1 MTPPGG
7 IGALIL
13 AAGKSRRM
21 GRAKL
26 NLPWNDLTV
35 IGHVVR
41 TLDAAG
47 ASEIIAVTGADREAI
62 ERALV
67 GLPVRTVHNARYT
80 EDSMILSLQAG
91 IGALS
96 DDTAAFLVALG
107 DQPQI
112 ELQVVRRVIERFRST
127 GAGLVAPSF
136 GGRRGHPWLAARPLW
151 DDLLRRPAHHTGRDF
166 LNDHA
171 AEIEYVEVQSDSI
184 LRDLDTPEDYRRERI
199 HSQSDRRE

>member
-13 AAGKSRRM
+13 AAGRSRRM

-47 ASEIIAVTGADREAI
+47 VNEIVAVTGADREAI
-62 ERALV
+62 EQALI
-67 GLPVRTVHNARYT
+67 GLPARTIHNARCA

-91 IGALS
+91 IGGFSA
-96 DDTAAFLVALG
+96 DTAAFLVALG

-112 ELQVVRRVIERFRST
+112 EVQVVRLVIERYRST

-136 GGRRGHPWLAARPLW
+136 GGRRGHPWLVARPLW

-184 LRDLDTPEDYRRERI
+184 LRDLDTPEDYQRERI
-199 HSQSDRRE
+199 NIQTDRGE